1 MLTLWEVAALPRD
14 EEEEGGLFLAAT
26 DRQAAQISNDD
37 LMVVLVVG
45 QSLHGTGATAQYRQ
59 KCLMRRRKKHMHGHC
74 CRYLPYIP
82 PCLVA
87 AQAHVGMGTVT
98 V

>member
-1 MLTLWEVAALPRD
+1 MGCGCSAERRKGR
-14 EEEEGGLFLAAT
+14 GGLYLAAT

-59 KCLMRRRKKHMHGHC
+59 NDRALC
-74 CRYLPYIP
+74 
-82 PCLVA
+82 VS
-87 AQAHVGMGTVT
+87 
-98 V
+98 

>member
-1 MLTLWEVAALPRD
+1 MRYAMGMRCLLYGMWLLCRETKKKR
-14 EEEEGGLFLAAT
+14 GLYLAAT

-59 KCLMRRRKKHMHGHC
+59 K
-74 CRYLPYIP
+74 
-82 PCLVA
+82 
-87 AQAHVGMGTVT
+87 
-98 V
+98 